1 MRIVNIGRIAAV
13 VLLAIAPAACNRSPQ
28 SKELTALENAYKS
41 GVLTKAE
48 YQVKRAALETQ
59 SSALTALDKALEAGV
74 LTRDEYQARKAQ
86 LIAKAG
92 ALAALE
98 RARNAGVLTKDE
110 YLAKRSALLA
120 PDAAVPASL
129 LAQEVAS
136 PAAIPA
142 EAVPSPSSAG
152 NSPSVAN
159 APGAASLPSK
169 TAGAIAEAQPQFHPQ
184 PQPQPQPAPVASQT
198 GQPSPAPSSSAQ
210 GHVLRMKIVKVI
222 DQHGFERPMPS
233 ASMLIPTDW
242 QSQGATTWINDK
254 CNGIQTDLRAS
265 GPDGRA
271 VEIFPAF
278 SWVWADDPK
287 PMQATAAQ
295 TAKYG
300 TRPCDV
306 MPPMSAADFVRR
318 NLNRYRPNAQVVGL
332 EPAPKTMAILQ
343 QRARQD
349 EQEGAK
355 YNLKQRIRPDAVKAR
370 IRHSVNGQ
378 AMEEWLIVA
387 TITTGT
393 LGPSFNA
400 RTMQMDQVFTYSC
413 AAYVTGER
421 APQGQLDASD
431 KFFELVTGT
440 YRWDPAW
447 QAKVSGHAQAMQQIE
462 LKGVRDRSAIVT
474 KNAEDMRNIRR
485 QGYENAQQSADRI
498 SEQRSQTMRGVET
511 YRNPS
516 TGETVELSNQYGQAW
531 VNNRGEYLLSDQPGF
546 NPSVT
551 LKEDWKAL
559 ERVKQ

>member
-1 MRIVNIGRIAAV
+1 MGIVNIGRIAAV

-28 SKELTALENAYKS
+28 SKELSALENAYKS

-48 YQVKRAALETQ
+48 YEGKRAALETQ

-74 LTRDEYQARKAQ
+74 VTRDEYQARKAQ
-86 LIAKAG
+86 WIAKAG

-110 YLAKRSALLA
+110 YLAKRSALVA
-120 PDAAVPASL
+120 PDAAAPASL
-129 LAQEVAS
+129 SGQEMAS

-142 EAVPSPSSAG
+142 EAVPSPTSAG
-152 NSPSVAN
+152 NLPSVAN
-159 APGAASLPSK
+159 APGAASLPAK
-169 TAGAIAEAQPQFHPQ
+169 PAGAMAEAQPQFPPPPQ
-184 PQPQPQPAPVASQT
+184 PQSEPGPPASQR

-210 GHVLRMKIVKVI
+210 GHVLRMKIVKAI

-242 QSQGATTWINDK
+242 QAQGATTWINDK
-254 CNGIQTDLRAS
+254 CNGIQTSLRAW

-271 VEIFPAF
+271 VEVFPAF

-300 TRPCDV
+300 SRPCEV
-306 MPPMSAADFVRR
+306 MPPMSAGDFLRR

-332 EPAPKTMAILQ
+332 EPAPKLMAILQ

-349 EQEGAK
+349 EQDGAK
-355 YNLKQRIRPDAVKAR
+355 YNLKQRIRPDAVKGR
-370 IRHSVNGQ
+370 VRYSVNGQ
-378 AMEEWLIVA
+378 AVEEWLVVF

-431 KFFELVTGT
+431 KFFDLVTGT

-474 KNAEDMRNIRR
+474 KNAEDMRNIQR

>member
-1 MRIVNIGRIAAV
+1 M
-13 VLLAIAPAACNRSPQ
+13 
-28 SKELTALENAYKS
+28 EDAYKS

-48 YQVKRAALETQ
+48 YEVKRAALETQ
-59 SSALTALDKALEAGV
+59 STALTALDKALEAGV
-74 LTRDEYQARKAQ
+74 LTKDEYQARKAQ
-86 LIAKAG
+86 LIARAG
-92 ALAALE
+92 ALAALD
-98 RARNAGVLTKDE
+98 RAHNAGVLTKDE

-129 LAQEVAS
+129 LAQEMAS
-136 PAAIPA
+136 PAPIPPD
-142 EAVPSPSSAG
+142 AVAAAPSAG
-152 NSPSVAN
+152 NP
-159 APGAASLPSK
+159 PGASNGAGGNPLPSK
-169 TAGAIAEAQPQFHPQ
+169 PAGALPAAQPQS
-184 PQPQPQPAPVASQT
+184 QPQPQPAPANQT
-198 GQPSPAPSSSAQ
+198 APPQAAPSSSAQ
-210 GHVLRMKIVKVI
+210 GHVLRMKIVKAI
-222 DQHGFERPMPS
+222 DQSGFERPMPS

-242 QSQGATTWINDK
+242 QSQGGTTWNIKDK
-254 CNGIQTDLRAS
+254 CNGILTDLRTS

-271 VEIFPAF
+271 VEIFPSF

-287 PMQATAAQ
+287 PLQGVAAQ
-295 TAKYG
+295 TAKFG

-306 MPPMSAADFVRR
+306 MPPMSAADFLRR
-318 NLNRYRPNAQVVGL
+318 NLNRYRPNAQLVGL
-332 EPAPKTMAILQ
+332 EPAPKLLATLQ

-349 EQEGAK
+349 EQDGAK
-355 YNLKQRIRPDAVKAR
+355 YNLKRRIQPDAIKGRVRYSA
-370 IRHSVNGQ
+370 NGQ
-378 AMEEWLIVA
+378 TMEEWLIVA
-387 TITTGT
+387 TITTGL

-400 RTMQMDQVFTYSC
+400 RTMQMDQKFTYNC

-421 APQGQLDASD
+421 APQGQLDASE

-440 YRWDPAW
+440 FRWDPAW
-447 QAKVSGHAQAMQQIE
+447 QAKVSGQAQAIQQIE

-474 KNAEDMRNIRR
+474 KNAEEMRNIQR

-551 LKEDWKAL
+551 FKEDWKPL
-559 ERVKQ
+559 EHVKQ